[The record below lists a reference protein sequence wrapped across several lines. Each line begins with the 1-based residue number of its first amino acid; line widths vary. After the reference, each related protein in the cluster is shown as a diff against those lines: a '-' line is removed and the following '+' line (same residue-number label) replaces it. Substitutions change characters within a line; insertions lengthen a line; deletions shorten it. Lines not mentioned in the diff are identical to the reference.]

1 MKRKRSIDTAL
12 RLAAAF
18 LAIKFVLD
26 MVILCC
32 NPLQRLFYMM
42 FYGDILRDQ
51 KLSAVSVIFSAVM
64 LIIALLPKSILAVY
78 NISKKDLQKQRG
90 LITIILT
97 AAFSLLSSVISVIS
111 APILSRL
118 TSLNETAVLSI
129 LSTPRAVTGL
139 FSTAATII
147 LYCCGAIELYSGTE
161 KTTYPSYNG
170 GLNNNENTL
179 S

>member
-51 KLSAVSVIFSAVM
+51 KLSAISIIFSAVM
-64 LIIALLPKSILAVY
+64 LVIALLPKSILAVY

-147 LYCCGAIELYSGTE
+147 LYCCGAIELYNGTE

>member
-18 LAIKFVLD
+18 FAIKFVLD

-51 KLSAVSVIFSAVM
+51 KLSAVSIIFSAVM
-64 LIIALLPKSILAVY
+64 LVIALLPKSILAVY

-147 LYCCGAIELYSGTE
+147 LYCCGAIELYNGAEQPVYPNNCSGNTDI
-161 KTTYPSYNG
+161 
-170 GLNNNENTL
+170 ENTL

>member
-51 KLSAVSVIFSAVM
+51 KLSAVSIIFSAVM
-64 LIIALLPKSILAVY
+64 LVIALLPKSILAVY

-118 TSLNETAVLSI
+118 NSLNETAVLSI

-147 LYCCGAIELYSGTE
+147 LYCCGAIELYNGAE

-170 GLNNNENTL
+170 GFNNNENTL

>member
-51 KLSAVSVIFSAVM
+51 KLSAVSIIFSAVM
-64 LIIALLPKSILAVY
+64 LVIALLPKSILAVY

-118 TSLNETAVLSI
+118 NSLNETAVLSI

-147 LYCCGAIELYSGTE
+147 LYCCGAVELYNGTE
-161 KTTYPSYNG
+161 KPVYP
-170 GLNNNENTL
+170 NNYSGNTDSENTL

>member
-32 NPLQRLFYMM
+32 NPRQRLFYMM

-51 KLSAVSVIFSAVM
+51 KLSAVSIIFSAVM
-64 LIIALLPKSILAVY
+64 LVIALLPKSILAVY

-118 TSLNETAVLSI
+118 NSLNETAVLSI

-147 LYCCGAIELYSGTE
+147 LYCCGAIELYNGAEQPVYPNNCSGNTD
-161 KTTYPSYNG
+161 S
-170 GLNNNENTL
+170 ENTL

>member
-51 KLSAVSVIFSAVM
+51 KLSAVSIIFSAVM
-64 LIIALLPKSILAVY
+64 LVIALLPKSILAVY

-118 TSLNETAVLSI
+118 NSLNETAVLSI

-147 LYCCGAIELYSGTE
+147 LYCCGAIELYNGAEQPVYPNNCSGNTD
-161 KTTYPSYNG
+161 S
-170 GLNNNENTL
+170 ENTL